1 MKFFYELKIVWVFR
15 AEDSICQS
23 HLVKRGDFILIS
35 SDGMFDNLY
44 EDEIALIIDQTINS
58 FKFVNSSFKITKELL
73 NSTCHVLVQKANK
86 GME

>member
-1 MKFFYELKIVWVFR
+1 M
-15 AEDSICQS
+15 
-23 HLVKRGDFILIS
+23 IS

-58 FKFVNSSFKITKELL
+58 FKYVNSSLKITKELL

-86 GME
+86 GLYSYIGEKIILIY